1 MKTKIKDIAVKLGID
16 LSTVSYAL
24 SGKGTIKPETR
35 DLIRRTAAEMGY
47 VANASA
53 RKISTGE
60 SNQVGVVMPNALF
73 GYGEFVQHCFRML
86 SDTGIET
93 SIALTEFSERR
104 EEAVLRQ
111 LLENGVSGLI
121 VKSRYESLELA
132 PQGHPL
138 RLAAMNKLPV
148 LSFGTP
154 MLDSP
159 FCAVDLNFHGS
170 GVKLGKLFRK
180 TGRKSVKL
188 LVPHPPPF
196 FKNVTDLLEGL
207 EEGGAG
213 KLEISA
219 LGLDDESLPSRDAE
233 SLNPVYE
240 AQMQGFL
247 AEAGTGF
254 GRKLFAK
261 LAKEE
266 KLPDAAVCLNERAA
280 VGFLDEA
287 RKAGVEIPREMALA
301 CAERSLFLSMAPV
314 HIASAAPS
322 FKTAAESS
330 VSLLLDMISGKAK
343 GGRNIELE
351 PELEEGDTI

>member
-1 MKTKIKDIAVKLGID
+1 MKTKIKDIAAKLDID

-35 DLIRRTAAEMGY
+35 ELIKRTAAEMGY

-53 RKISTGE
+53 RKVSTGE
-60 SNQVGVVMPNALF
+60 SNQAGIVMPNVLF
-73 GYGEFVQHCFRML
+73 GYGEFVQHCFRTL

-111 LLENGVSGLI
+111 LLESGVSGLI
-121 VKSRYESLELA
+121 VKSRYESLELT

-138 RLAAMNKLPV
+138 RLAAMNKLPLV
-148 LSFGTP
+148 SFGTP

-159 FCAVDLNFHGS
+159 FSAVDINFRGS
-170 GVKLGKLFRK
+170 GLILGTLLRK
-180 TGRKSVKL
+180 TGRKTLKL

-196 FKNVTDLLEGL
+196 FKNVKELLKGL

-213 KLEISA
+213 KLEIST
-219 LGLDDESLPSRDAE
+219 LGLDEERHPERESE
-233 SLNPVYE
+233 NLNLVYE
-240 AQMQGFL
+240 SQMQGFL
-247 AEAGTGF
+247 SEAGTGF
-254 GRKLFAK
+254 GRRLFAK
-261 LAKEE
+261 LAKAG

-287 RKAGVEIPREMALA
+287 RKAGVEIPGEMALA
-301 CAERSLFLSMAPV
+301 CAEKSLFLSMAPLR
-314 HIASAAPS
+314 IASVAAS
-322 FKTAAESS
+322 FKEAAESS

-343 GGRNIELE
+343 GKRDIALE
-351 PELEEGDTI
+351 PELDEGDTL